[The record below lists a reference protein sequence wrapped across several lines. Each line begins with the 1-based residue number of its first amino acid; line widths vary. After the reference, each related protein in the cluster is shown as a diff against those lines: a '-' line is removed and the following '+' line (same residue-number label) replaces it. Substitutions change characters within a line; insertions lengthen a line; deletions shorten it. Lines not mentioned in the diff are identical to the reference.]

1 MKQWYKVIDVAKCHD
16 CNNCFMADKD
26 EFVGNDWPGYTD
38 AQPRHGHRW
47 VDILRRERG
56 QYARNDVA
64 YLPVPCQH
72 CENPPCVPASD
83 GAFYKREDGIVL
95 IDLEKAK
102 GTQGRHGLVPLR
114 RHLVERRARHAAEV
128 HLLRAPDRR

>member
-1 MKQWYKVIDVAKCHD
+1 MKQWYKVIDVARCHD

-26 EFVGNDWPGYTD
+26 EFVDNDWPGYTA

-64 YLPVPCQH
+64 YLPMPCQH
-72 CENPPCVPASD
+72 CAERAVRRGRRRRDLHRATTASS
-83 GAFYKREDGIVL
+83 
-95 IDLEKAK
+95 
-102 GTQGRHGLVPLR
+102 
-114 RHLVERRARHAAEV
+114 
-128 HLLRAPDRR
+128 

>member
-1 MKQWYKVIDVAKCHD
+1 MKQWYKVIDVARCHD

-26 EFVGNDWPGYTD
+26 EFVGNDWPGYTH

-64 YLPVPCQH
+64 YLPVPCQQ
-72 CENPPCVPASD
+72 CENPPCVDGVGRRRSTSARTASC
-83 GAFYKREDGIVL
+83 
-95 IDLEKAK
+95 
-102 GTQGRHGLVPLR
+102 
-114 RHLVERRARHAAEV
+114 
-128 HLLRAPDRR
+128 